1 MRDLIL
7 NCTNAFL
14 LSVVLIPV
22 LQRFALRLGL
32 IDVPTSR
39 KNHTGLIPLVGPA
52 VFGAFA
58 IAALLL
64 NARPDG
70 FTGFLTGLTF
80 LVALGVLD
88 DLFDI
93 RAMVKLVG
101 QVVCVTI
108 MVLPSQT
115 FIWNVGTIM
124 GGQPVELQQLAA
136 PFTIIAIVGIVNAVN
151 MIDGVD
157 GLAGSLILVASL
169 WFAIA
174 AGIVGLRAELSIS
187 LLIASCAVGFLGF
200 NLRHPWRTRAAVF
213 LGDSGSMML
222 GAVLGFLAVGL
233 SQGGDT
239 TSVSPVAML
248 WICAIPVIDTL
259 SLAARRLAM
268 GRSPFSDDRQHL
280 HHLMLDTGLSVSQIV
295 AILSAIAAFLGAIGV
310 GGWYVGVPDVV
321 LLLGLAGPIGVHTW
335 FVLYGRAHMGAT
347 LRAIGRTKDVLTR
360 PEPLLK

>member
-1 MRDLIL
+1 MRDLVL

-14 LSVVLIPV
+14 LSVVLIPAF
-22 LQRFALRLGL
+22 QRYALRLGL
-32 IDVPTSR
+32 TDAPTHR
-39 KNHTGLIPLVGPA
+39 KNHTGHIPLVGPA

-70 FTGFLTGLTF
+70 FLAFLSGLTF

-93 RAMVKLVG
+93 RPTAKLLG
-101 QVVCVTI
+101 QIACVSA

-115 FIWNVGTIM
+115 FIWNVGAIM
-124 GGQPVELQQLAA
+124 GGQPVELQHMAA
-136 PFTIIAIVGIVNAVN
+136 PFTIIAIVGLVNAVN

-157 GLAGSLILVASL
+157 GLAGSLALVASL

-174 AGIVGLRAELSIS
+174 GGIVGLQAELSIA
-187 LLIASCAVGFLGF
+187 LVAASCAIGFLHF

-222 GAVLGFLAVGL
+222 GAVLGFLAVAL
-233 SQGGDT
+233 SQGGEAA
-239 TSVSPVAML
+239 SVSPVAML

-259 SLAARRLAM
+259 SVAMRRVAM

-280 HHLMLDTGLSVSQIV
+280 HHLMLDSGLSVSQVV
-295 AILSAIAAFLGAIGV
+295 ATLSIIAAILGAIGV
-310 GGWYVGVPDVV
+310 GGWYVGIPDAV
-321 LLLGLAGPIGVHTW
+321 LLLLLAGPIALHTW
-335 FVLYGRAHMGAT
+335 FVLYGRMHMGAAMHAME
-347 LRAIGRTKDVLTR
+347 RAKHMLTR